1 MLLKAGTKLEGVVLE
16 LKEDSAVI
24 KFDQKAIEAQI
35 MTDLKVGQRITVE
48 VKGWYQGRVILKIL
62 GTDDKLSA
70 TKIDIKA

>member
-1 MLLKAGTKLEGVVLE
+1 MLLKAGNKLEGVVLE

-35 MTDLKVGQRITVE
+35 LADLKVGQKITVE

-62 GTDDKLSA
+62 STDNKLSA
-70 TKIDIKA
+70 TKIDIKV